1 MYRFLLDE
9 TIGGSIISH
18 ATSALLSD
26 FGKSGVPNLV
36 KKSRT
41 VASRRPSIAFT
52 QICVITRK
60 WKEKVSRP
68 VSIIVI
74 WEHVSCI

>member
-1 MYRFLLDE
+1 MISVVKALMYRFLLDE

-36 KKSRT
+36 KKKSYCGLQAT
-41 VASRRPSIAFT
+41 VNRVHPDLCHNT
-52 QICVITRK
+52 
-60 WKEKVSRP
+60 
-68 VSIIVI
+68 
-74 WEHVSCI
+74 